1 MTKLLIGGRGRTTSK
16 SYTSKRRIIL
26 QREREIPSRDFP
38 VRESVGIGCCAEREG
53 VVVLGQGHAASC

>member
-16 SYTSKRRIIL
+16 SYTNKRRIIL

-38 VRESVGIGCCAEREG
+38 VRESVGIGCCACEG
-53 VVVLGQGHAASC
+53 GGGGVGSGSRR